1 MLMLFA
7 NFCIFVIGLFML
19 ILFGLVMLMIFSM
32 LIDDM
37 FNVDILQP
45 IRTEITKIKEDREL
59 RKYDRNVI

>member
-7 NFCIFVIGLFML
+7 NFCIFTIGLFML

-45 IRTEITKIKEDREL
+45 IRTEITKIKEDR
-59 RKYDRNVI
+59 

>member
-7 NFCIFVIGLFML
+7 NFCIFIIGLFML
-19 ILFGLVMLMIFSM
+19 ILFGLVMLMISSM

-37 FNVDILQP
+37 FDIDILQP
-45 IRTEITKIKEDREL
+45 IRTEIIKIKENREL